1 MIICQLTLTNFR
13 RFASLDIDFHPELTV
28 LVAPNGQGKSSV
40 LDALSILVSSFVGA
54 FDMGK
59 AHGFATTDARYIA
72 HTHTPESEQQYP
84 VAIEATFQTPRLS
97 GQKRELTGPKNRT
110 TIKDVAELIQYGKD
124 MMERVR
130 VLEPISLPVIAYYGT
145 SRLWKQHKLLERKK
159 ILSTSRSMGYEDC
172 LTTAS
177 NYLQLQIW
185 MKSATLAA
193 LQEQQMPDAYPGQA
207 IGVQIKTIQSTVE
220 RVLQPVGWF
229 DLHYSFQRDE
239 LAMRHADSG
248 VLPVSL
254 LSDGVRA
261 VVSLVA
267 DLAWRCVKLNGH
279 LGPEAPVQTP
289 GIVLIDEVDM
299 HLHPAWQQRIIGSL
313 RAAFPRI
320 QFIVTSHSPQVLTTV
335 PRDCIRSIGFNEQ
348 GEAVAAVPKAFSYG
362 EPSQD
367 VLQAVMHVDPQ
378 PPVREKALLDELTE
392 LVDQGHYQSDRAR
405 ALMDELKQ
413 RINPQHPQIQKI
425 ERSIRRQEAFRR

>member
-1 MIICQLTLTNFR
+1 MIIRQLTLTNFR

-28 LVAPNGQGKSSV
+28 LVAPNGQGKTTL
-40 LDALSILVSSFVGA
+40 LDALSILLSSFVGA

-59 AHGFATTDARYIA
+59 AHGFAATDARYIA
-72 HTHTPESEQQYP
+72 QAHTPESEQQYP
-84 VAIEATFQTPRLS
+84 VAIEATFQTPPLS
-97 GQKRELTGPKNRT
+97 GQKRALTGPKNRT
-110 TIKDVAELIQYGKD
+110 TTKDVADLIQYGRRL
-124 MMERVR
+124 MEQVR
-130 VLEPISLPVIAYYGT
+130 TLQPTTLPVIAYYGT

-159 ILSTSRSMGYEDC
+159 ILSASRSMGYEDC
-172 LTTAS
+172 LTPAS

-193 LQEQQMPDAYPGQA
+193 LQEQQMPDAYPGRA
-207 IGVQIKTIQSTVE
+207 IGVQIKAIQSTVE

-229 DLHYSFQRDE
+229 DLHYSFQQDE
-239 LAMRHADSG
+239 LTMRHADSG
-248 VLPVSL
+248 VLPISL

-261 VVSLVA
+261 VVSLAA
-267 DLAWRCVKLNGH
+267 DLAWRCVKLNSH
-279 LGPEAPVQTP
+279 LSPEPPAQTP

-299 HLHPAWQQRIIGSL
+299 HLHPSWQQRIIGSL

-320 QFIVTSHSPQVLTTV
+320 QFIVTSHGPQVLTTV

-348 GEAVAAVPKAFSYG
+348 GEALAAAPKAFSYG

-378 PPVREKALLDELTE
+378 PPVPEKALLDELT
-392 LVDQGHYQSDRAR
+392 
-405 ALMDELKQ
+405 
-413 RINPQHPQIQKI
+413 
-425 ERSIRRQEAFRR
+425 